1 MNISGNKLISDD
13 LMSKKVVT
21 DPHSYY
27 KTLREI
33 EPVHWNDRWGGL
45 DTYFL

>member
-1 MNISGNKLISDD
+1 MNVSGSKLISDD

-27 KTLREI
+27 YRK
-33 EPVHWNDRWGGL
+33 VWNKLIDKVIGVE
-45 DTYFL
+45 